1 MRRKKT
7 NKQKGGIMKHFHL
20 ISIILAVGIFI
31 VMGFG
36 LTVQQE
42 DSICD
47 PSESIDCA
55 DCQFPPLDMSQ
66 KQIVMY
72 NHLGRIYQFKYAD
85 GIYYNTWVSET
96 LPISGTGGISVGDAD
111 NDGMPDITA
120 VVKNDGRGKKFAKI
134 YMYKHGSQGA
144 PDYVS
149 SDFGRSFSNIHD
161 SIIADADDDG
171 QNELI
176 IADEDNIK
184 IFRWDGSDF
193 INIWNSPS
201 YPSKI
206 YSVDVGD
213 ADNDGLNEIVLAAF
227 FTDSAVIL
235 ESLGN
240 DVWGNEQMTE
250 PIPEEYY
257 RPGFEWLAIDYAKVR
272 NADNIPGNEIVAG
285 GNNNRLM
292 IWKHNKENGEYDIV
306 FISED
311 LGGFTQG
318 ADAGDI
324 DGDGFNEVITLDA
337 DYTNDILHNV
347 YRFDYDA
354 VEETYD
360 QSTIYSHN
368 HYLNYLAL
376 GSIDDD
382 SIDEIVLFSDTLVI
396 LGNGGNFSAWEFPY
410 CGPFEIWKETTNV
423 EPDLTPPAAVFDL
436 WADNSTSSSIDLTW
450 TAPGD
455 DDSQGTASHYDI
467 RYSTS
472 EIYDSN
478 WDEAN
483 QCSGEPSP
491 SAAGSLESFT
501 VTGLSPSTFYCFAL
515 KTADEA
521 SNWSS
526 LSNIASGSTQ
536 EATTQSM
543 HISAIDMSLKT
554 AGPNVN
560 ALAMVTIVDAFGN
573 PVSGAIISG
582 YWSGATSE
590 VASGVTDENGQVEFA
605 SSKLRN
611 IPSGTTFTFT
621 VDSVEKDGWTYDPS
635 SNVETTDSIIY

>member
-1 MRRKKT
+1 
-7 NKQKGGIMKHFHL
+7 MKHFHL
-20 ISIILAVGIFI
+20 ISIVLAVSIFI

-47 PSESIDCA
+47 PSEPIDCA
-55 DCQFPPLDMSQ
+55 DCQFLPLDMSQ
-66 KQIVMY
+66 KQIVMSSY
-72 NHLGRIYQFKYAD
+72 TPARIYQFKYVN
-85 GIYYNTWVSET
+85 GMYENTWVSET
-96 LPISGTGGISVGDAD
+96 TPANEIRGISVGDAD

-149 SDFGRSFSNIHD
+149 ADFSRSFSHIYD
-161 SIIADADDDG
+161 SIIADADNDG

-176 IADEDNIK
+176 IADWDNIK
-184 IFRWDGSDF
+184 IFRWNGSDF
-193 INIWNSPS
+193 INIWNSRS
-201 YPSKI
+201 YPNRI
-206 YSVDVGD
+206 FSVDVGD
-213 ADNDGLNEIVLAAF
+213 ADNDDSNEIILAAF
-227 FTDSAVIL
+227 DTNAAVIL
-235 ESLGN
+235 ESLGS
-240 DVWGNEQMTE
+240 DIWGDEQMSE
-250 PIPEEYY
+250 PIPENV
-257 RPGFEWLAIDYAKVR
+257 AIDYAKVR
-272 NADNIPGNEIVAG
+272 DADNIPGNEIVAG

-292 IWKHNKENGEYDIV
+292 IWKHNEENGEYDIV

-318 ADAGDI
+318 VDAGDI
-324 DGDGFNEVITLDA
+324 DGDGLNEVVTLDIG
-337 DYTNDILHNV
+337 YTNDILDNV
-347 YRFDYDA
+347 YRFDYNA
-354 VEETYD
+354 VSETYD

-382 SIDEIVLFSDTLVI
+382 SIDEIVLFSDTIVI
-396 LGNGGNFSAWEFPY
+396 LDNGGTSLAWEFPY
-410 CGPFEIWKETTNV
+410 CGRFEIWEQTTIV
-423 EPDLTPPAAVFDL
+423 EPDSTPPAAVFDL

-536 EATTQSM
+536 EATPQSM
-543 HISAIDMSLKT
+543 HVSAIDMSLKT